1 MRRWLILHET
11 GFTRW
16 RFFTSYFNLSTVEC
30 SSGYIVFI
38 SYSTICFW
46 IDLVRVLA
54 TTGNTSAIAGYTL
67 ACIITRKFK
76 GLDSREIIS
85 LPEMKNV
92 MRTWRVISI
101 IAKNKPRS
109 HHKTHLH
116 TMKVT
121 ITIEVLPLFLFDHWS
136 ERQFKQYSFHNSS
149 NIHLMIRAIFIRWFQ
164 QNSFD
169 DTRGL
174 SSILGKKA
182 WVLSTKLQN
191 SVKRGIGRLH
201 TTFTSCQNAACSIEF
216 FFWG

>member
-16 RFFTSYFNLSTVEC
+16 RFLTSYFNLSTVEY
-30 SSGYIVFI
+30 SSGYLLFI

-46 IDLVRVLA
+46 INLVRVLA

-76 GLDSREIIS
+76 GLDSREITS

-101 IAKNKPRS
+101 IAENKPHS
-109 HHKTHLH
+109 HHKTLLH

-121 ITIEVLPLFLFDHWS
+121 ITIEVLLLFFDHWS
-136 ERQFKQYSFHNSS
+136 ERQFKQYSFDNSS
-149 NIHLMIRAIFIRWFQ
+149 NVHSMIRAKFIRWYTWPIFHI
-164 QNSFD
+164 
-169 DTRGL
+169 RIEGY
-174 SSILGKKA
+174 
-182 WVLSTKLQN
+182 WVYKI
-191 SVKRGIGRLH
+191 V
-201 TTFTSCQNAACSIEF
+201 
-216 FFWG
+216 